1 MSDDT
6 DDVSWLRSLLE
17 RSRPDPGP
25 ASGRWALGVGDMVA
39 DHSLTP
45 GKLRGLVRKLNYFGG
60 VAISEDAVEFDG
72 DTVEW
77 ADVEE
82 VRTRSLIEYMF
93 TGGMESQIG
102 RLPVPW
108 FPFRRKVLGA
118 ISRAALTLLL
128 AAAKQQ
134 LEGGAMEIRIPAE
147 VHYRGMLRSRELTPG
162 MLAAV
167 ILADPAVR
175 ACFESTAQ
183 AHGVTVC
190 PADDDVM
197 DDADDRAEQL
207 KSMLGKLQDKVD
219 RLRCSDLCTRI
230 GAHRR

>member
-1 MSDDT
+1 VSDDT

-45 GKLRGLVRKLNYFGG
+45 DKLRGLVRKLNYFGG

-93 TGGMESQIG
+93 TGAWKARSEGCRCRGSRSAGRCWGPYRG
-102 RLPVPW
+102 RL
-108 FPFRRKVLGA
+108 
-118 ISRAALTLLL
+118 
-128 AAAKQQ
+128 
-134 LEGGAMEIRIPAE
+134 
-147 VHYRGMLRSRELTPG
+147 
-162 MLAAV
+162 
-167 ILADPAVR
+167 
-175 ACFESTAQ
+175 
-183 AHGVTVC
+183 
-190 PADDDVM
+190 
-197 DDADDRAEQL
+197 
-207 KSMLGKLQDKVD
+207 
-219 RLRCSDLCTRI
+219 
-230 GAHRR
+230 

>member
-1 MSDDT
+1 MSEPTETT
-6 DDVSWLRSLLE
+6 DDASWLQALLE
-17 RSRPDPGP
+17 RRRPDPGP
-25 ASGRWALGVGDMVA
+25 VVGRWALGVGDMVA

-45 GKLRGLVRKLNYFGG
+45 ERLRWLVRKLNHFGG

-72 DTVEW
+72 DSVEW
-77 ADVEE
+77 SEIEE
-82 VRTRSLIEYMF
+82 IRTRSLIEYLF
-93 TGGMESQIG
+93 TGGVDKQIDK
-102 RLPVPW
+102 LPLPW

-134 LEGGAMEIRIPAE
+134 LEGGALEIRIPAE
-147 VHYRGMLRSRELTPG
+147 VRYEGLLRTRELAPG

-175 ACFESTAQ
+175 QCFEATAQ
-183 AHGVTVC
+183 AHGVSVI

-197 DDADDRAEQL
+197 DSADERAEQI
-207 KSMLGKLQDKVD
+207 KSMLGKLQA
-219 RLRCSDLCTRI
+219 RLT
-230 GAHRR
+230 

>member
-1 MSDDT
+1 MNESVSDETPDT

-17 RSRPDPGP
+17 RHRPDPGP

-45 GKLRGLVRKLNYFGG
+45 SKLRGLVRKLNYFGG

-72 DTVEW
+72 DTVTW

-82 VRTRSLIEYMF
+82 VRTRSLIEYVF
-93 TGGMESQIG
+93 TGGIESQIG

-108 FPFRRKVLGA
+108 FPFRRKVLGV

-147 VHYRGMLRSRELTPG
+147 VHYRGMLRSRELVPG

-183 AHGVTVC
+183 AHGVTVN

-197 DDADDRAEQL
+197 DDADDHAEQL
-207 KSMLGKLQDKVD
+207 KSMLSSLQQKVD
-219 RLRCSDLCTRI
+219 RLRS
-230 GAHRR
+230 

>member
-1 MSDDT
+1 M
-6 DDVSWLRSLLE
+6 
-17 RSRPDPGP
+17 
-25 ASGRWALGVGDMVA
+25 ASATWSPN
-39 DHSLTP
+39 HSLTP
-45 GKLRGLVRKLNYFGG
+45 RKLRGLVRKLNYFGG

-72 DTVEW
+72 DKVEW
-77 ADVEE
+77 ADMEE

-93 TGGMESQIG
+93 TGGLESQIDK
-102 RLPVPW
+102 LPVPW

-134 LEGGAMEIRIPAE
+134 LEGGAMDIRIPAE

-175 ACFESTAQ
+175 RVLR
-183 AHGVTVC
+183 G
-190 PADDDVM
+190 
-197 DDADDRAEQL
+197 DRAGARRHGASRRGRRHGGRRRARRADQVDAGQAPRPPPL
-207 KSMLGKLQDKVD
+207 VICVSVAVSATRLTKS
-219 RLRCSDLCTRI
+219 R
-230 GAHRR
+230 

>member
-1 MSDDT
+1 VSDDT

-17 RSRPDPGP
+17 RSRPAPGP

-72 DTVEW
+72 DKVEW

-147 VHYRGMLRSRELTPG
+147 VHYRGMLRSRELAPG
-162 MLAAV
+162 MLAAL

-207 KSMLGKLQDKVD
+207 KSMLAKLQRFVE
-219 RLRCSDLCTRI
+219 RQP
-230 GAHRR
+230 G

>member
-183 AHGVTVC
+183 AHGVTIC

-207 KSMLGKLQDKVD
+207 KSMLSSLQA
-219 RLRCSDLCTRI
+219 RAGRY
-230 GAHRR
+230 RRGLGVMGSAQRD

>member
-1 MSDDT
+1 MNESVTTATEDD
-6 DDVSWLRSLLE
+6 DASWLQSVLD
-17 RSRPDPGP
+17 SHRPEPGP
-25 ASGRWALGVGDMVA
+25 VSGRWALGVGDMIA
-39 DHSLTP
+39 NHSLTP
-45 GKLRGLVRKLNYFGG
+45 RKLSGLLRKLNYFGG

-72 DTVEW
+72 DDVKW
-77 ADVEE
+77 ADMEE

-93 TGGMESQIG
+93 TGGLDSQIDK
-102 RLPVPW
+102 LPVPW

-134 LEGGAMEIRIPAE
+134 LEGGAMDIRIPAE

-175 ACFESTAQ
+175 ACFEATAQ
-183 AHGVTVC
+183 AHGVTVI
-190 PADDDVM
+190 PAEDDVM
-197 DDADDRAEQL
+197 EDADARAEQI
-207 KSMLGKLQDKVD
+207 KSMLAKLHD
-219 RLRCSDLCTRI
+219 RI
-230 GAHRR
+230 H